1 MTYRELFGDAR
12 FLMPQGSPDA
22 ALFRGT
28 FEAKQGEPSAITIC
42 GLGYFILY
50 INGRRVGDDEFVPPV
65 SDYHDRA
72 DLWLSYPLND
82 DWSHRIYVMRYDLAP
97 YLRDGENV
105 LGVMVGGGFYH
116 QTMRVGEGNVSYGE
130 IKLAYRIAFDDRE
143 VLSDKDT
150 LWHPGFFRQANLYH
164 GEKHDYT
171 AFDRLWNT
179 ADAKTDGWQTPTRV
193 TPPKSEYLVA
203 DCPTDKVQAILQP
216 TLLREFADYSVYAL
230 PYNCA
235 GYPVVRCERAGE
247 TVTLECAENVNAD
260 GTLHNRS
267 VGYNKQRQIAEFVT
281 DGAGLFHPYFTWFG
295 FRYFTLTNNAKPDHV
310 RVIYT
315 DVPQT
320 SAFRCSDETINWF
333 ADAFLQTQKDNMHG
347 SIPSDC
353 PHRERLGYTGDGQL
367 TCDAV
372 MTQFDAERFYRK
384 WIYDIF
390 DCQDM
395 HTGHVQHTA
404 PFAGGGGGPAGWG
417 GAIIVVPYQFYRH
430 YGDPAFLR
438 EAWPHMEAFVRYM
451 ENHSENGLVTR
462 EEKDGWCLGDWCPP
476 GKVVIPAPFVN
487 TALYVAQ
494 LRQMR
499 YCADVLGEDTA
510 AIDRLIE
517 AHMDALTDA
526 YFDGTSFCGG
536 VQGADALAL
545 DCGFSDARLLQNLR
559 DKYTALGMFDTG
571 IFGTPALLR
580 VLFRNGEADLAAAL
594 LGSQGEASF
603 ANMRRGGATTLW
615 ENWNGEA
622 SHNHPMFGA
631 ATALL
636 YQDLLGVRQ
645 TDDSVRFD
653 KVTIA
658 PVFPKSLDF
667 AEGYMTTQHGRIAV
681 AWKRTADGIDLT
693 VDLCDGVQANLC
705 CGSHCRPL
713 SPGETRVSILAQ
725 TPQT

>member
-12 FLMPQGSPDA
+12 CIAPQGSPDA

-28 FEAKQGEPSAITIC
+28 FRASQGETAQIAIC

-65 SDYHDRA
+65 SDYHDRTEMS
-72 DLWLSYPLND
+72 LSYPLSD
-82 DWSHRIYVMRYDLAP
+82 DWSHRIYVMRYDLSP

-116 QTMRVGEGNVSYGE
+116 QTMRVGEGNVSYGDL
-130 IKLAYRIAFDDRE
+130 KLAFRISFADRE
-143 VLSDKDT
+143 VLSGKDV
-150 LWHPGFFRQANLYH
+150 LWHPGFFRRANLYH

-171 AFDRLWNT
+171 GFDRLWNT
-179 ADAKTDGWQTPTRV
+179 EKAQPDGWQAPRIV
-193 TPPKSEYLVA
+193 TPPKSAYFFA
-203 DCPTDKVQAILQP
+203 DDCPTDKVQAVLQP
-216 TLLREFADYSVYAL
+216 TLLKRFDDYSVYAL

-235 GYPVVRCERAGE
+235 GYPVVRCETAGE
-247 TVTLECAENVNAD
+247 TVVCECAENVFPD
-260 GTLHNRS
+260 GTLNNCS
-267 VGYNKQRQIAEFVT
+267 VGYGRQRQLLEVVT
-281 DGAGLFHPYFTWFG
+281 DGDALYRPYFTWFG

-310 RVIYT
+310 LEIHT

-320 SAFRCSDETINWF
+320 ASFRCSDETINWY
-333 ADAFLQTQKDNMHG
+333 AEAFLRSQKANMHG

-372 MTQFDAERFYRK
+372 MTQFDAARFYRK

-404 PFAGGGGGPAGWG
+404 PFGGGGGGPAGWG
-417 GAIIVVPYQFYRH
+417 GAIITVPYQYYRH
-430 YGDPAFLR
+430 YGDFNFLR

-451 ENHSENGLVTR
+451 EDHSENGLVVR

-476 GKVVIPAPFVN
+476 DKVVIPEPFVN
-487 TALYVAQ
+487 TALFITQ

-499 YCADVLGEDTA
+499 YCAGVLGEDTA
-510 AIDRLIE
+510 KIDRLID
-517 AHMDALTDA
+517 AHARALRNA
-526 YFDGTSFCGG
+526 YFDGAHYAGG

-545 DCGFSDARLLQNLR
+545 DCGMEEPLL
-559 DKYTALGMFDTG
+559 DEICEKYASLGMFDTG

-580 VLFRNGEADLAAAL
+580 VLFRSGNADLAAAL
-594 LGSQGEASF
+594 LANHGEASF
-603 ANMRRGGATTLW
+603 ENMRRGGATTLW

-631 ATALL
+631 ATAFL
-636 YQDLLGVRQ
+636 YQDLLGIRQ
-645 TDDSVRFD
+645 TDDSVCFD
-653 KVTIA
+653 KVTIT
-658 PVFPKSLDF
+658 PVFPKTLDF
-667 AEGYMTTQHGRIAV
+667 CEGYMTTPHGRIAV
-681 AWKRTADGIDLT
+681 SWKRESDYIVLTVEVHGAEAVIDLGCT
-693 VDLCDGVQANLC
+693 EIVPPKG
-705 CGSHCRPL
+705 
-713 SPGETRVSILAQ
+713 
-725 TPQT
+725 TPYSVKYFLDNT